1 MRNIHRV
8 TVGENIEFKS
18 RVPQMLNPL
27 DLVVSVVDKTL
38 IKEGELL
45 ESPHHHIGFKNALF
59 ETLQSCVLS
68 SLRQVPPVVRQIGLF
83 LKQTEH
89 RYMTFRIASKD
100 GTVTTVQT
108 GHQVF
113 LCVWVEMN
121 HTTHHNKKRE
131 QRFNT
136 RLQCITL
143 RWIEHRFGQ
152 GKGGNNHD
160 VVGVEIV
167 RGRKTAKSGVCV
179 CYSSSPSLNTT
190 SRPHI
195 HIKHHKVTG
204 DHIPN
209 GNVP

>member
-8 TVGENIEFKS
+8 TVGENVEFKS

-108 GHQVF
+108 GQ
-113 LCVWVEMN
+113 
-121 HTTHHNKKRE
+121 
-131 QRFNT
+131 
-136 RLQCITL
+136 
-143 RWIEHRFGQ
+143 
-152 GKGGNNHD
+152 
-160 VVGVEIV
+160 
-167 RGRKTAKSGVCV
+167 
-179 CYSSSPSLNTT
+179 
-190 SRPHI
+190 
-195 HIKHHKVTG
+195 
-204 DHIPN
+204 
-209 GNVP
+209 